1 MRTALAVAGG
11 AAIGAPCRYLL
22 DRAVQARH
30 DRHFPFGTLL
40 INLLGSGVLGVLLGW
55 SAGAAG
61 VAAAVG
67 SSGSGAALAS
77 PVVLAAVGIGWCGA
91 FTTYSTF
98 GFETVQLAREGL
110 FGRAL
115 ANIVISVGGG
125 LGMAVLGV
133 TIGQALN
140 G

>member
-30 DRHFPFGTLL
+30 DRRFPLGTLL
-40 INLLGSGVLGVLLGW
+40 INVLGSGVLGVLLGW

-61 VAAAVG
+61 AAGPTGAVG
-67 SSGSGAALAS
+67 AGAGLVS

-98 GFETVQLAREGL
+98 GFETVELAREGL
-110 FGRAL
+110 VGRAL
-115 ANIVISVGGG
+115 ANVVVSVGGG
-125 LGMAVLGV
+125 LGMAVVGV
-133 TIGQALN
+133 AVGRALS